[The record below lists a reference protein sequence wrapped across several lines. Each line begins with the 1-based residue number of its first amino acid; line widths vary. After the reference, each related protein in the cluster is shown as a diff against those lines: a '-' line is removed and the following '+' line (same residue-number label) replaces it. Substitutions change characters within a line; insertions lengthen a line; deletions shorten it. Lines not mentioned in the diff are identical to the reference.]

1 MKRSLNKISLLFI
14 SFAAIFGSGWLFAPF
29 YAAQEA
35 GAASLLAWLLGA
47 IMSLV
52 IGLTM
57 AEVITLFPKTGGLN
71 TVAALTHGELLGFLV
86 IFFNLFVFIILPVI
100 EVRAIVQYLSSY
112 FISLVTPNGDI
123 SWLGYLFS
131 FILLTLI
138 TLVNLYGAKL
148 MALLTSI
155 SVIFKIA
162 TPILLCSV
170 FLYVVYSLPPSA
182 HSPFDSFFPIHW
194 KNIFKAIATSGII
207 FSFNGF
213 NQATVFAGEA
223 KNPQKTIPFAIF
235 GALLF
240 SCSLY
245 LLVQYVFLISVPPD
259 YLTQGWKQ
267 LSFEG
272 DQGPFA
278 GLAILLGLGWLLGII
293 YADAVISPLG
303 TAFTYASAAPRMFYA
318 LAEGNQV
325 FPQLM
330 TLNRYGIP
338 FFSVALTLA
347 LELIAFVLLPGLR
360 AMISILVAA
369 FILCYTTAP
378 ASLLKLR
385 QTQPHLT
392 RAFRVPWAPLFCY
405 LSLFFSNLMVFSCGW
420 IALRNL
426 ILTAMVLGI
435 LYLLCLPRSAAR
447 LYQQS
452 KGSEWFLIQ
461 LFGIGLLSYC
471 DHLEFVPFG
480 ISLCGVAILSAA
492 VLPLSLRVKL

>member
-57 AEVITLFPKTGGLN
+57 AEVITLFTKTGGLN

-162 TPILLCSV
+162 THILLCSV

-182 HSPFDSFFPIHW
+182 HS
-194 KNIFKAIATSGII
+194 
-207 FSFNGF
+207 
-213 NQATVFAGEA
+213 
-223 KNPQKTIPFAIF
+223 
-235 GALLF
+235 
-240 SCSLY
+240 
-245 LLVQYVFLISVPPD
+245 
-259 YLTQGWKQ
+259 
-267 LSFEG
+267 
-272 DQGPFA
+272 
-278 GLAILLGLGWLLGII
+278 
-293 YADAVISPLG
+293 
-303 TAFTYASAAPRMFYA
+303 
-318 LAEGNQV
+318 
-325 FPQLM
+325 
-330 TLNRYGIP
+330 
-338 FFSVALTLA
+338 
-347 LELIAFVLLPGLR
+347 
-360 AMISILVAA
+360 
-369 FILCYTTAP
+369 
-378 ASLLKLR
+378 
-385 QTQPHLT
+385 
-392 RAFRVPWAPLFCY
+392 
-405 LSLFFSNLMVFSCGW
+405 
-420 IALRNL
+420 
-426 ILTAMVLGI
+426 
-435 LYLLCLPRSAAR
+435 
-447 LYQQS
+447 
-452 KGSEWFLIQ
+452 
-461 LFGIGLLSYC
+461 
-471 DHLEFVPFG
+471 
-480 ISLCGVAILSAA
+480 
-492 VLPLSLRVKL
+492 